1 MGFSPR
7 EKRLTMSVESVK
19 EYLSQFGLADR
30 VMEFDASSATV
41 AEAAA
46 DLGCEPARIAKTMAF
61 VVAGIVA
68 SLSTL
73 NAATQTTNDI
83 EITDAF
89 VQIVPHSTKSAA
101 AFLTITNNTDQDIAL
116 LSAQSTISKN
126 TELHQHIHQ
135 DNGVMQMVQVPQI
148 LIKSHSSTALAPG
161 GYHIMFINIFIK

>member
-1 MGFSPR
+1 MRILRS
-7 EKRLTMSVESVK
+7 
-19 EYLSQFGLADR
+19 GLFA
-30 VMEFDASSATV
+30 VFV
-41 AEAAA
+41 
-46 DLGCEPARIAKTMAF
+46 

-161 GYHIMFINIFIK
+161 GYHIMFINLLKPLAQGQKVSLSLHFSNDTVIELEDIAVTQAQAHHTHH

>member
-1 MGFSPR
+1 MRILRNGFF
-7 EKRLTMSVESVK
+7 V
-19 EYLSQFGLADR
+19 
-30 VMEFDASSATV
+30 
-41 AEAAA
+41 
-46 DLGCEPARIAKTMAF
+46 AF

-161 GYHIMFINIFIK
+161 GYHIMFINLLKPLTQGQKVSLSLHFNNDTVIELEDIIIVQPTSHHTHH